1 MTNTRYLSGTRAA
14 LLADL
19 ASAGFHFTN
28 EDGNTRIPEPFEF
41 ASNGKDA
48 CIYLGKIPAPLD
60 EEGNILVPESSKY
73 CANVT
78 ACEGLTFDTEIE
90 APTTPYNI
98 FA

>member
-1 MTNTRYLSGTRAA
+1 MTRFLASSTKST

-19 ASAGFHFTN
+19 AQHGFSFKD

-48 CIYLGKIPAPLD
+48 CIYLGKIPAQLD
-60 EEGNILVPESSKY
+60 EEGNVLVPESSKY

>member
-1 MTNTRYLSGTRAA
+1 MTRFLASPTKST

-19 ASAGFHFTN
+19 AQHGFTF
-28 EDGNTRIPEPFEF
+28 DPVQPFQF
-41 ASNGKDA
+41 ASNGTDTA
-48 CIYLGKIPAPLD
+48 IYLGKIPAPLD
-60 EEGNILVPESSKY
+60 EEGNILVPASTKY

>member
-1 MTNTRYLSGTRAA
+1 MSTRFLASTRTA

-48 CIYLGKIPAPLD
+48 CIYLGKIPAQLD
-60 EEGNILVPESSKY
+60 EEGNILVPASTKY

-78 ACEGLTFDTEIE
+78 ACEGIAFDTEIE